1 MAAPRILKPGRN
13 CWRIERAER
22 VAFLVD
28 GEDYFRNLYNTI
40 IRARHSIQIL
50 AWDIDSRFEL
60 IRDGSN
66 PPQWPTRLGDLLNA
80 VVKSRRELRAYVL
93 DWDFA
98 MIYASAREFLPIY
111 KFDWKTNRRL
121 QFCMDDSHPLGAS
134 QHQKVVVID
143 DAVAFA
149 GGLDITKGRWDT
161 SEHRPLDPRRCEGD
175 DQPHRPYH
183 DVQLA
188 VSGAAAV
195 ALGELVRR
203 RWVRTG
209 RRTPTPP
216 QAAGDPWPPD
226 LTPDLTNVA
235 VAISRTEPQ
244 YHDYPEVREVENLYL
259 DAIAAARRLI
269 YIENQYLTS
278 VRIGRALGKRLR
290 RRTGPDIVVIL
301 PRETGNWLEQHTMDV
316 LRARLLRTLRADDR
330 HGRLRV
336 YYPTVPDLEQGCL
349 MVHAKLMIVDDRL
362 LRIGSSNLS
371 NRSMGLDTEC
381 DLCLATEDD
390 GSRAAISGLRQRLL
404 GMFLGVEPQ
413 LVAEAEAR
421 ESGLIG
427 AIESLRSDAR
437 TLAPLSGD
445 TDPEWER
452 QLPDD
457 RLIDPDRPLKAMDLG
472 DAMVGRKAL
481 PQAHR
486 RFWISAGLIALL
498 LALAA
503 AWRWTELGS
512 WLDPQSLASSLSDVL
527 HSPWGP
533 ALLLMGYMVGTLI
546 AIPVTL
552 LILLTALI
560 YGPALG
566 AAYAIAGS
574 LLAAA
579 TTYGIGA
586 YLGGPTVERLSGG
599 SVQRLSERLARRGVL
614 TVIAVRIVPVAPFT
628 VINLFAGASHI
639 RLRDYLIGTTIGM
652 IPGVAAMAAFSEGIL
667 ALVQRADLKQF
678 LVAALALVFIIGLT
692 LLARHLF
699 SQLNGRHKAQ

>member
-1 MAAPRILKPGRN
+1 VHDGYPSELGELLQVLLERNPRLEVYLLLWDYAPIYTLEREPLFFGDSPWDSHPRLHFVTDDNHPLAASHHQKI
-13 CWRIERAER
+13 
-22 VAFLVD
+22 VVVD
-28 GEDYFRNLYNTI
+28 GETAFCGG
-40 IRARHSIQIL
+40 
-50 AWDIDSRFEL
+50 F
-60 IRDGSN
+60 
-66 PPQWPTRLGDLLNA
+66 DLS
-80 VVKSRRELRAYVL
+80 K
-93 DWDFA
+93 W
-98 MIYASAREFLPIY
+98 
-111 KFDWKTNRRL
+111 
-121 QFCMDDSHPLGAS
+121 
-134 QHQKVVVID
+134 
-143 DAVAFA
+143 
-149 GGLDITKGRWDT
+149 RWD
-161 SEHRPLDPRRCEGD
+161 SPAHLAQDERRTDTHGK
-175 DQPHRPYH
+175 PYPPFH
-183 DVQLA
+183 DVQMLVEGETA
-188 VSGAAAV
+188 RALERLCLERWQRATGERLQPTEAHAGSAWPEEQV
-195 ALGELVRR
+195 ALLQDQRCALA
-203 RWVRTG
+203 RTL
-209 RRTPTPP
+209 PNYKE
-216 QAAGDPWPPD
+216 Q
-226 LTPDLTNVA
+226 
-235 VAISRTEPQ
+235 Q
-244 YHDYPEVREVENLYL
+244 EVREVERLYL
-259 DAIAAARRLI
+259 DMIRSAERFI

-278 VRIGRALGKRLR
+278 VRIGRALRKRLR
-290 RRTGPDIVVIL
+290 RRTGPDIVIIL

-316 LRARLLRTLRADDR
+316 LRARLLRPLRADDR
-330 HGRLRV
+330 YGRLRV

-421 ESGLIG
+421 ESSLIG

-437 TLAPLSGD
+437 TLAPLSGE

-533 ALLLMGYMVGTLI
+533 ALLLMGYLVGTLI

-586 YLGGPTVERLSGG
+586 YLGGTTVERLSGG
-599 SVQRLSERLARRGVL
+599 SVHRLSERLARRGVL